1 MADQL
6 AAAVIDASGEQRLQ
20 RIIVCCRVRL
30 QVFVATIMFFCS
42 RDEFILSILMPGSKR
57 RSLSSPNPIKH
68 IHTDV
73 AEGQAVLLHSA
84 ITVGTAPVGGAALR
98 AASDVELQGDSG
110 IDLLSSSGAC
120 AAVPA
125 ADVSSDRPGIPVA
138 VPPSPVSNVAVPAA
152 DVSSDLRP
160 GIPVAV
166 PPSPVSNRDRFIKGF
181 LPARTCCNLDLC
193 RAPAGTKFNLSA
205 VCIAVFP
212 KSTNPDRRYI
222 QLADTTGSVG
232 VTVWNENVNSFST
245 ASVGRLVTLTKV
257 VITNHN
263 GKKALSMARDSSVQ
277 QIDDET
283 HTDSTWWRSL
293 LTLAPLSCGAV
304 HDVADNTMVSVS
316 GILGHVSS
324 DTKMV
329 QGVPKT
335 LLTLH
340 MVDSSGK
347 LDVRSWNHNADA
359 FNHHAEAP
367 ILIRRVRVTSFAG
380 VKLCEL
386 LDGAGSVIETAFT
399 GDAAL
404 RKFWRE

>member
-1 MADQL
+1 MVAEHHRERAL
-6 AAAVIDASGEQRLQ
+6 VVVAAEWRRCAQSMVRRRSKFFSIAYICAV
-20 RIIVCCRVRL
+20 
-30 QVFVATIMFFCS
+30 
-42 RDEFILSILMPGSKR
+42 FILTIAMPATKRGSLG
-57 RSLSSPNPIKH
+57 SFNPIKH

-73 AEGQAVLLHSA
+73 AEGQAVQQQSDVPDDA
-84 ITVGTAPVGGAALR
+84 APIGGAALG
-98 AASDVELQGDSG
+98 ATFDVEVKHDTDA
-110 IDLLSSSGAC
+110 DLLRSGGAL
-120 AAVPA
+120 AADPA
-125 ADVSSDRPGIPVA
+125 ADHSGDHRPGDHVA
-138 VPPSPVSNVAVPAA
+138 VPPSPVT
-152 DVSSDLRP
+152 
-160 GIPVAV
+160 
-166 PPSPVSNRDRFIKGF
+166 NRDRFIKGF

-193 RAPAGTKFNLSA
+193 RAPAGQKFNLSA

-212 KSTNPDRRYI
+212 KSSNPDRRYI
-222 QLADTTGSVG
+222 QLADSTGSVG
-232 VTVWNENVNSFST
+232 VTVWNENVNSFSI

-263 GKKALSMARDSSVQ
+263 GKRALSMVRDSSVQ

-283 HTDSTWWRSL
+283 HTVSTWWRSL

-304 HDVADNTMVSVS
+304 HDVTDNNMVSVS

-324 DTKMV
+324 EIKMV

-359 FNHHAEAP
+359 FNHYADAP
-367 ILIRRVRVTSFAG
+367 IMIRRVRVTSFAG

-386 LDGAGSVIETAFT
+386 LDGAGSVIETAFS
-399 GDAAL
+399 GCDAL

>member
-1 MADQL
+1 ML
-6 AAAVIDASGEQRLQ
+6 S
-20 RIIVCCRVRL
+20 
-30 QVFVATIMFFCS
+30 IMCS
-42 RDEFILSILMPGSKR
+42 RVWLLVVGARSKFFSIAYCCAAFILIIAMPASKR
-57 RSLSSPNPIKH
+57 GPLASFNPIKH
-68 IHTDV
+68 IHTDD
-73 AEGQAVLLHSA
+73 AEGQAVLLHSGVA
-84 ITVGTAPVGGAALR
+84 DEAASIAEAALGAAP
-98 AASDVELQGDSG
+98 DVEVKRDADV
-110 IDLLSSSGAC
+110 DLPRSSDAF
-120 AAVPA
+120 AVVPA
-125 ADVSSDRPGIPVA
+125 ADHSSDHRPGVQVA
-138 VPPSPVSNVAVPAA
+138 VPPSPVT
-152 DVSSDLRP
+152 
-160 GIPVAV
+160 
-166 PPSPVSNRDRFIKGF
+166 NRDRFIKGF

-193 RAPAGTKFNLSA
+193 RAHAGTKFNLSA

-212 KSTNPDRRYI
+212 KSSNPDRRYI
-222 QLADTTGSVG
+222 QLADSTGSVG

-283 HTDSTWWRSL
+283 HTVSSWWRSL

-324 DTKMV
+324 ETKMV

-347 LDVRSWNHNADA
+347 LDVRSWNHHADA
-359 FNHHAEAP
+359 FNHHADAP
-367 ILIRRVRVTSFAG
+367 ILVRRVRVTSFAG

-386 LDGAGSVIETAFT
+386 LDGAGSVLEAAFS
-399 GDAAL
+399 GCDAL

>member
-42 RDEFILSILMPGSKR
+42 RDEFILSISMPGSKR

-125 ADVSSDRPGIPVA
+125 ADVSSD
-138 VPPSPVSNVAVPAA
+138 
-152 DVSSDLRP
+152 RP

-304 HDVADNTMVSVS
+304 HDVADNTMVSIS